1 MLQVPGT
8 LTIKTISGRFGL
20 FNVAQL
26 ELDIG
31 RFTVKD
37 ALLEE
42 YSEGV
47 YHGTFAIKR
56 IYSGSYQLGHRFT
69 IETRAEVSQIWLDNF
84 DERPVEIDEP
94 MNVDPLTE
102 ERAEQHPSPLSEP
115 LVDNSLVQTE
125 AAIPLEPHSAEL
137 IFGDL
142 WPLGNAVK
150 LDPTNRE
157 QMRLQINYL
166 KGQFLDGKRVW
177 EFKPQEKIWIKQI
190 DA

>member
-26 ELDIG
+26 ELEIG

-37 ALLEE
+37 AMLEE

-56 IYSGSYQLGHRFT
+56 IYSGSYQSGHRFT
-69 IETRAEVSQIWLDNF
+69 IETRAELAQIWLDNF

-102 ERAEQHPSPLSEP
+102 EA
-115 LVDNSLVQTE
+115 DNSLVQAE
-125 AAIPLEPHSAEL
+125 IAIPLEPHSAEL

-157 QMRLQINYL
+157 QMRLQIKYL